1 MPSLEVPV
9 LIVGGGPVGLAT
21 AIGLRRHGV
30 DCLLVERHPSTL
42 DFPKGRRVTVRS
54 VEIFR
59 QWGLEDSVV
68 AVSLPRSESLF
79 VFRGASLFAEDFSR
93 VDLRTAETDPLS
105 PTHEIICSQE
115 LLEPVLRQRAQDLG
129 ADVRFST
136 ALSGFTQDEGGVT
149 ARISADNAGD
159 SLTVRARWLV
169 AADGVRGGIR
179 SALGI
184 DRSGAGA
191 IGNRVSILVEAEL
204 GARAADRRAAVYWLN
219 RPREG
224 SVLAA
229 VDNRIQWLLSIGIDP
244 AAESDETFTDE
255 YCTRLVLEAFGDPAI
270 DARVRGIRFWQPTSL
285 VADSFRAGRVF
296 LAGDA
301 AHVTTPVGGLG
312 MNCGI
317 ADAHNLVWK
326 LAAVHAGWATPAL
339 LDSYEPERRPIARA
353 SAEASLGPAAPPASV
368 DGLVLG
374 YAYRSEAVIDDGTP
388 APELADPIGDYVPT
402 ARPGHRAPHLW
413 VNVDGTERST
423 LDLFGE
429 GFVGLCG
436 VEATAS
442 AVESIARS
450 SRIPMRVHKIDDR
463 AFLNLY
469 GLGVDG
475 IVIVRPDGYVGW
487 RARELS
493 PGRTDVIGEALN
505 AICSPDR

>member
-1 MPSLEVPV
+1 MPSVEVPV

-79 VFRGASLFAEDFSR
+79 VFRGESLFAQDFSR
-93 VDLRTAETDPLS
+93 VDLRTSESHSLS
-105 PTHEIICSQE
+105 PTHEVICSQE

-136 ALSGFTQDEGGVT
+136 ALSGFAQDEGGVT
-149 ARISADNAGD
+149 AQVDTAGE

-184 DRSGAGA
+184 ERSGAGA
-191 IGNRVSILVEAEL
+191 TGNRVSILVEADV
-204 GARAADRRAAVYWLN
+204 GPRVADRRAAVYWLT

-244 AAESDETFTDE
+244 ATESEETFTDE
-255 YCTRLVLEAFGDPAI
+255 YCTQLALDAFGDPTI
-270 DARVRGIRFWQPTSL
+270 DARVRGVRFWQPTSL

-301 AHVTTPVGGLG
+301 AHVTTPTGGLG

-317 ADAHNLVWK
+317 ADAHNLAWK
-326 LAAVHAGWATPAL
+326 LAGVHSGWATPAL

-353 SAEASLGPAAPPASV
+353 SAEASLGPAQPPASV

-388 APELADPIGDYVPT
+388 APEPADPIGDYVPT
-402 ARPGHRAPHLW
+402 ARPGYRAPHLW
-413 VNVDGTERST
+413 VDIDGRERST
-423 LDLFGE
+423 LDLFGD

-436 VEATAS
+436 AEATAL
-442 AVESIARS
+442 AVESVARS
-450 SRIPMRVHKIDDR
+450 SRIPMRVHKIDDPV
-463 AFLNLY
+463 LLGQY
-469 GLGVDG
+469 GLGRDG
-475 IVIVRPDGYVGW
+475 LVIVRPDGYVGW
-487 RARELS
+487 RARDLP
-493 PGRTDVIGEALN
+493 PGQEQTIGDGVS
-505 AICSPDR
+505 AICSPNG

>member
-1 MPSLEVPV
+1 MLV
-9 LIVGGGPVGLAT
+9 VGGGPVGLAV

-30 DCLLVERHPSTL
+30 DCLLVERHSSTL

-79 VFRGASLFAEDFSR
+79 VFGGESLFADAFSR
-93 VDLRTAETDPLS
+93 VDLGTAETHSLS

-129 ADVRFST
+129 ADVRFSA

-149 ARISADNAGD
+149 ARISAEAAGGA
-159 SLTVRARWLV
+159 LTVRARLLV

-179 SALGI
+179 AAVGI
-184 DRSGAGA
+184 GRSGAGA
-191 IGNRVSILVEAEL
+191 IGNRVSILVEADV
-204 GARAADRRAAVYWLN
+204 GARVADRRAAVYWLTQ
-219 RPREG
+219 PREG

-229 VDNRIQWLLSIGIDP
+229 VDNRSQWLLSIAIDP
-244 AAESDETFTDE
+244 AIETEDTFTDE
-255 YCTRLVLEAFGDPAI
+255 YCTQLVLDAFGDPTI
-270 DARVRGIRFWQPTSL
+270 KARVRGVRFWQPTSL

-326 LAAVHAGWATPAL
+326 LGGVHAGWATPAL
-339 LDSYEPERRPIARA
+339 LDSYEPERRPVARA
-353 SAEASLGPAAPPASV
+353 SAEASLGPARPPASV

-374 YAYRSEAVIDDGTP
+374 YPYRSEAVVDDGTP
-388 APELADPIGDYVPT
+388 APEFADPIGDYVPT

-413 VNVDGTERST
+413 VNVDGTARST
-423 LDLFGE
+423 LDLFGD

-436 VEATAS
+436 AEATAL
-442 AVESIARS
+442 AIESIARS
-450 SRIPMRVHKIDDR
+450 SRIPIRVHKIDDP
-463 AFLNLY
+463 AFLGLY

-475 IVIVRPDGYVGW
+475 LVIVRPDGYVGW
-487 RARELS
+487 RAREL
-493 PGRTDVIGEALN
+493 PAGQEQTIADGVN
-505 AICSPDR
+505 AICSPNR